1 MKEKID
7 LLDITSLKEHY
18 RCLVRDLKAN
28 SYTSDDSH
36 EILQN
41 VFTSNEIKIFLIGDI
56 QHKRILIQ
64 VEMIPTAHIPLE
76 KFNAGLEEKQP
87 EIKSD
92 ILERQ
97 IFLLEYLKILNEK
110 GFTLNLVGEECIW
123 YATNVL
129 ETEPTDELCELLNPL
144 LKCAIDKCEGKI

>member
-7 LLDITSLKEHY
+7 LLDIISLKEHY
-18 RCLVRDLKAN
+18 RNLVRDLKVN
-28 SYTSDDSH
+28 SSASDDLH
-36 EILQN
+36 EILRN
-41 VFTSNEIKIFLIGDI
+41 VFTSNEIRIFLIGDI

-64 VEMIPTAHIPLE
+64 VEMIPTAHITLE
-76 KFNAGLEEKQP
+76 KFNSGLEKQP

-92 ILERQ
+92 ILEHQ

-144 LKCAIDKCEGKI
+144 LKWAVDKWEDKI